1 MRVSSFEASFPAV
14 VALNTIKIRNL
25 SKSSP
30 IINDKIMAGVQK
42 LSGDATDNLTYS
54 VFVYGTLRKGG
65 SNHRLMESADF
76 CNTTRIPGY
85 EMWSLGPFPAVV
97 PVSGIPADPP
107 YIVAELYR
115 VDAALLARLDLLEDY
130 YGPDHPRNLYERKW
144 IIAPDG
150 SAGYLYVFVADR
162 LLQKPF
168 RHRKRLIR
176 SGDWFAKTQA

>member
-1 MRVSSFEASFPAV
+1 MADTQTVGADAPDAS
-14 VALNTIKIRNL
+14 
-25 SKSSP
+25 
-30 IINDKIMAGVQK
+30 
-42 LSGDATDNLTYS
+42 TYF

-65 SNHRLMESADF
+65 SNHRLLESADY
-76 CNTTRIPGY
+76 CDMTRIPGY

-97 PVSGIPADPP
+97 PVSGIAADPP
-107 YIVAELYR
+107 YITAERYR

-162 LLQKPF
+162 LMQKPF
-168 RHRKRLIR
+168 RRRKRLIP
-176 SGDWFAKTQA
+176 SGDWFAQTQA

>member
-1 MRVSSFEASFPAV
+1 
-14 VALNTIKIRNL
+14 
-25 SKSSP
+25 
-30 IINDKIMAGVQK
+30 MAESQIV
-42 LSGDATDNLTYS
+42 SGDSSTYF

-65 SNHRLMESADF
+65 SNHGLLESADF
-76 CNTTRIPGY
+76 CRETLIPGY
-85 EMWSLGPFPAVV
+85 QMWSLGLFPAVL
-97 PVSGIPADPP
+97 PVSAGQAEPP
-107 YIVAELYR
+107 FIKAELYK

-168 RHRKRLIR
+168 RLRKRLIP